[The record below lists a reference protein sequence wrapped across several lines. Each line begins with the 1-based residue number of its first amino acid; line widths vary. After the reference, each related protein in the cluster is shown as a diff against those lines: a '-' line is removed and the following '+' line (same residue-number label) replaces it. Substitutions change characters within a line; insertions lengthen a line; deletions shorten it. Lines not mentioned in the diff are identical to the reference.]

1 MKRNKYFGWRIAC
14 LTALLMCLGATR
26 SLAQDFP
33 EHGFISEIYV
43 DSRALSTQSVDM
55 EKEGYTLDKDV
66 KVDLNKGV
74 SGSDY
79 VYVGYKR
86 TNNPLEA
93 ITDIIVVY
101 CTDGSYSGENKK
113 TVRYNGRT
121 YYPAKYGEKSK
132 GGNLN
137 RGKSGSPDLY
147 FYYTKDRSAAGIVEG
162 DEVVTKLMVQYDG
175 KELRDDKYAKMW
187 YSADN
192 VQPNGDLNKG
202 AGGKYIYLSMDKHK
216 HKPYKAG
223 VAGAWECGCGFT
235 LDETETPSKSEDGYY
250 NINNYAQFLWFC
262 DFVNGVNEDAK
273 TATSDERMRA
283 SARLLADIDLAEA
296 EKAYLRNRF
305 RPIGSGPDPERYGG
319 YSMWGGTLDG
329 CSHVIK
335 NLTLD
340 DSVLGDLDV
349 AGLVGRATTGCVV
362 KNLTLE
368 NVKISSTGKP
378 RTLAG
383 IIACVDG
390 TSNVVIDNCR
400 ITGKIESS
408 NGSDLCTAGIACICP
423 ESRGRTIVIS
433 NCTNCADVKG
443 SRASGILGGV
453 GIEDYST
460 EIMNCINHGT
470 IESTSTN
477 EAIAFAGVY
486 AYWIKNCLNTGKL
499 ITNGEDVGYFGL
511 RSRILSHNLS
521 LTPCSLLK
529 DYTGNYESAPNYV
542 VNADSESKATK
553 VTEDQLLSGE
563 ICYRLNDSQ
572 SAEGQ
577 VVWYQ
582 TLGKDEYP
590 YPAKGGDIVY
600 HYTECDGQGKY
611 TNYGMF
617 AEDVDHRIHEE
628 LPYNLEG
635 NEDVGNKEIRLISQ
649 VCTKCKENYT
659 TLLELKDSKTVLKP
673 SCMDDGLEEFCYV
686 RPATSREYFG
696 YKKVEHLSNSQHS
709 RVEATGYTYCSV
721 CHKLLGYDDSYLSDK
736 VKDGVFEISN
746 VYDLLVYNDF
756 HGGEPSPY
764 FSGYDAKLMCDI
776 NIDVPYQWKPMS
788 LANHTFD
795 GDGHTISGFYC
806 DGEDA
811 GFFYWL
817 ENSTIKNLTLEGT
830 VHAKQGALLCVKSN
844 DGTIIENC
852 TTKGLVNNQSG
863 AAGICLNADG
873 TKIVGC
879 RNDAEVRSPAGIAGG
894 IMASN
899 MLGGGNVNTISR
911 TANYGHIFGQT
922 AAGLIADIDGYYLVS
937 NCANYGTIEGY
948 RKVGGLFA
956 GVANVDDKAGD
967 RDARFCISVGQTRI
981 LAESNYKGAVVGLVN
996 LSGGDKAHQM
1006 DVYFNHS
1013 QVGIGYV
1020 QNGLAPQ
1027 SNITKTSD
1035 ETFATGEICIRLNE
1049 ANSLYSKES
1058 EHIDGR
1064 PIWGQK
1070 LGVDRY
1076 PSLFSDNEILYK
1088 VEANDAEFFVYENQ
1102 VLPELYL
1109 KDKFY
1114 FHSPTTFYVQDITYD
1129 RSDVTVRKDFY
1140 ATLYLP
1146 FAFQDPDLKVME
1158 FDHYDAQT
1166 GNVYLNEVDQA
1177 SIVADKPYLVRLSDD
1192 CKLPEKPLVIKAQ
1205 NAKISPSHDMF
1216 PRDYDDIEKLTTGF
1230 YGTYAQKS
1238 VWSEANFYCISTKY
1252 GDFRKARKDEDEG
1265 TKVYPFRSV
1274 FKLDGGVVAPAQV
1287 GISTRE
1293 EAAEETAIRGY
1304 QFVENGQ
1311 GTIYNLNGLPVG
1323 ESRSSLKPGIYVQ
1336 GGKKVIIK

>member
-1 MKRNKYFGWRIAC
+1 MKRNKYFGWRMAC

-26 SLAQDFP
+26 SQAQDFP

-43 DSRALSTQSVDM
+43 DSRALSTQNVDM
-55 EKEGYTLDKDV
+55 EKEGYTLDEDV

-74 SGSDY
+74 RGSDY

-86 TNNPLEA
+86 TTNPLEA

-162 DEVVTKLMVQYDG
+162 DEVVTKLKVQYDG
-175 KELRDDKYAKMW
+175 KELSDNSYAKMW
-187 YSADN
+187 YSEDN

-202 AGGKYIYLSMDKHK
+202 AGGKYIYLSMDKHV
-216 HKPYKAG
+216 HKPYKEKPG
-223 VAGAWECGCGFT
+223 VAGAWECGCKYT
-235 LDETETPSKSEDGYY
+235 LDETGTPSKSEDGYY

-273 TATSDERMRA
+273 TATPDERMRA

-296 EKAYLRNRF
+296 EKAYQRNRF

-349 AGLVGRATTGCVV
+349 AGLVGRANTGCVV

-368 NVKISSTGKP
+368 NVKISSTDKP

-390 TSNVVIDNCR
+390 TSEIEIDNCR

-433 NCTNCADVKG
+433 NCTNCANVKG
-443 SRASGILGGV
+443 SRVSGILGGV
-453 GIEDYST
+453 DIEDYST
-460 EIMNCINHGT
+460 EIKNCINHGT

-486 AYWIKNCLNTGKL
+486 AYSVKNCLNTGKL
-499 ITNGEDVGYFGL
+499 ITNGKDVGYFGL

-529 DYTGNYESAPNYV
+529 DYTGNYESTPNYV

-563 ICYRLNDSQ
+563 ICYLLNDNQ
-572 SAEGQ
+572 SAENQ

-582 TLGKDEYP
+582 TLGTDKYP

-600 HYTECDGQGKY
+600 HYTECNGQGKY

-617 AEDVDHRIHEE
+617 AEDVDHRNHE
-628 LPYNLEG
+628 LPYDLEHNG
-635 NEDVGNKEIRLISQ
+635 EFGKDEIWFTHLHCTICDKLISMS
-649 VCTKCKENYT
+649 N
-659 TLLELKDSKTVLKP
+659 LILKYHKTVLEP
-673 SCMDDGLEEFCYV
+673 SCMADGLEEFCYV
-686 RPATSREYFG
+686 EPATSREYFG
-696 YKKVEHLSNSQHS
+696 YRKLEKGNKSQHNPKIA
-709 RVEATGYTYCSV
+709 EGYTYCLD
-721 CHKLLGYDDSYLSDK
+721 CHQLISYDKTYVSDR
-736 VKDGVFEISN
+736 VKNGVFEISN
-746 VYDLLVYNDF
+746 VYELLIYN
-756 HGGEPSPY
+756 GLNGSERGSAY
-764 FSGYDAKLMCDI
+764 LGYDAKLMNDI
-776 NIDVPYQWKPMS
+776 EMNIPYQWKPMY

-795 GDGHTISGFYC
+795 GNGHTISGFYC
-806 DGEDA
+806 AEESA
-811 GFFYWL
+811 GFFNWV
-817 ENSTIKNLTLEGT
+817 ENSTVKNLTLEGT
-830 VHAKQGALLCVKSN
+830 VHAKQGALLCASAS
-844 DGTIIENC
+844 DGAVIQNC
-852 TTKGLVNNQSG
+852 TTQGLVNNQNG
-863 AAGICLNADG
+863 AAGICFTLSGA
-873 TKIVGC
+873 KIEYC
-879 RNDAEVRSPAGIAGG
+879 RNDAHVLSKDNLAGG
-894 IMASN
+894 IVAKTVSSN
-899 MLGGGNVNTISR
+899 EANILSR
-911 TANYGHIFGQT
+911 TANYGPVFGKT
-922 AAGLIADIDGYYLVS
+922 DAAGLIVTNTGNYLVS
-937 NCANYGTIEGY
+937 NCANYGPIEGY
-948 RKVGGLFA
+948 NKVGGLFA
-956 GVANVDDKAGD
+956 EVNPGNSSAGVCDT
-967 RDARFCISVGQTRI
+967 RFCISVGQTRI
-981 LAESNYKGAVVGLVN
+981 LGPSNSKGAVVGLVN

-1006 DVYFNHS
+1006 DVYYNHS
-1013 QVGIGYV
+1013 QIGIGYV
-1020 QNGLAPQ
+1020 QKGLAPQ

-1049 ANSLYSKES
+1049 ANDLYSKES

-1070 LGVDRY
+1070 LRVDTY
-1076 PSLFSDNEILYK
+1076 PSLFNDNEILYK
-1088 VEANDAEFFVYENQ
+1088 VEANNSEFFVYENQ
-1102 VLPELYL
+1102 VLPELNL
-1109 KDKFY
+1109 KDKCY

-1129 RSDVTVRKDFY
+1129 RSDVTVKNNFY

-1146 FAFQDPDLKVME
+1146 FAFQDRDLKVME

-1177 SIVADKPYLVRLSDD
+1177 SIVADKPYLVRLSDN
-1192 CKLPEKPLVIKAQ
+1192 CTLTEKPLVIKAK

-1216 PRDYDDIEKLTTGF
+1216 PHDYDDIEKLTTGF
-1230 YGTYAQKS
+1230 YGTYAEKS

-1252 GDFRKARKDEDEG
+1252 GDFRKARSDEDEG

-1274 FKLDGGVVAPAQV
+1274 FKLDKGAAAPAQV
-1287 GISTRE
+1287 GISALDNTD
-1293 EAAEETAIRGY
+1293 IRGY
-1304 QFVENGQ
+1304 HFVENGQ
-1311 GTIYNLNGLPVG
+1311 GTIYNLNGQSMG

-1336 GGKKVIIK
+1336 NGKKIIIK

>member
-1 MKRNKYFGWRIAC
+1 MKRNNCFGWHIVC
-14 LTALLMCLGATR
+14 LTLMLMCLGATR
-26 SLAQDFP
+26 SLAQNFP
-33 EHGFISEIYV
+33 DHGFISEIYV
-43 DSRALSTQSVDM
+43 DSRALSTQSVNF
-55 EKEGYTLDKDV
+55 EKEGYTTDEDV

-74 SGSDY
+74 TGSDY
-79 VYVGYKR
+79 VYMGYKR

-121 YYPAKYGEKSK
+121 YYPAKYGKDSK

-137 RGKSGSPDLY
+137 RGKSGAPDLY

-175 KELRDDKYAKMW
+175 KELRDGKYAKMW
-187 YSADN
+187 YSEDN
-192 VQPNGDLNKG
+192 VQPNADLNKG

-216 HKPYKAG
+216 HWPYKEKEG
-223 VAGAWECGCGFT
+223 VAGAWECGCNYT
-235 LDETETPSKSEDGYY
+235 LDETESPSKSEDGYY

-273 TATSDERMRA
+273 TATPGERMRA

-296 EKAYLRNRF
+296 EKAYGQNRF
-305 RPIGSGPDPERYGG
+305 RPIGSGPDPERYDG
-319 YSMWGGTLDG
+319 YCIWGGTLDG

-340 DSVLGDLDV
+340 DTVLGDLDV
-349 AGLVGRATTGCVV
+349 AGLVGHATTGCVV

-368 NVKISSTGKP
+368 NVKISSTGKQ

-408 NGSDLCTAGIACICP
+408 DGSDLCTAGIACICP
-423 ESRGRTIVIS
+423 ESYGRTIEIS
-433 NCTNCADVKG
+433 NCTNYADVKG
-443 SRASGILGGV
+443 SRVSGILGGV
-453 GIEDYST
+453 DIVDYNA
-460 EIMNCINHGT
+460 EIKNCINHGT

-529 DYTGNYESAPNYV
+529 DYTGNYESTPNYV
-542 VNADSESKATK
+542 VNADSEIK
-553 VTEDQLLSGE
+553 VTENQLLSGE

-572 SAEGQ
+572 SAENQ

-582 TLGKDEYP
+582 TLGTDKYP

-600 HYTECDGQGKY
+600 HYTNCAEEDAY

-617 AEDVDHRIHEE
+617 AEDVDHRIHE

-635 NEDVGNKEIRLISQ
+635 NEDVGKELIWFYSQ
-649 VCTKCKENYT
+649 DCTRCKETIYMS
-659 TLLELKDSKTVLKP
+659 LLELKDSKTVLKP

-686 RPATSREYFG
+686 KSESSREYFG
-696 YKKVEHLSNSQHS
+696 YRKVEHLSNSQHS
-709 RVEATGYTYCSV
+709 PVEATGYTYCSV
-721 CHKLLGYDDSYLSDK
+721 CHKLLGYDDSYLSYK
-736 VKDGVFEISN
+736 VKNGVFEISN
-746 VYDLLVYNDF
+746 VYDLLVYNGF

-764 FSGYDAKLMCDI
+764 FSGYDAKLMTDI
-776 NIDVPYQWKPMS
+776 KMDIPYQWKPMY

-795 GDGHTISGFYC
+795 GNGHTISGFYC
-806 DGEDA
+806 AEENA

-817 ENSTIKNLTLEGT
+817 ENSTVKNLTLEGT
-830 VHAKQGALLCVKSN
+830 VHAKQGALLCFKS
-844 DGTIIENC
+844 DYGTIIENC

-879 RNDAEVRSPAGIAGG
+879 RNDAEVRSTAGIAGG
-894 IMASN
+894 IMAST
-899 MLGGGNVNTISR
+899 MLGGNVNTISR

-981 LAESNYKGAVVGLVN
+981 LAESNYKGAVVGVVDIP
-996 LSGGDKAHQM
+996 STEKAQQM

-1020 QNGLAPQ
+1020 KSGMAPQ

-1058 EHIDGR
+1058 EHIDGK

-1070 LGVDRY
+1070 LGVDKY

-1109 KDKFY
+1109 QDKFY

-1129 RSDVTVRKDFY
+1129 RSDVKVRKDFY

-1166 GNVYLNEVDQA
+1166 GRVYLDEVDQA
-1177 SIVADKPYLVRLSDD
+1177 SIVADKPYLVRLSDN
-1192 CKLPEKPLVIKAQ
+1192 CTRTEKPLVIKAQ
-1205 NAKISPSHDMF
+1205 NARISPSHDMF
-1216 PRDYDDIEKLTTGF
+1216 PRDYDDIEELTTGF

-1336 GGKKVIIK
+1336 GGKKIVIR